1 MTVNTQ
7 TVRQPLPTW
16 KYVKRMWTYAPG
28 TCLLH
33 GLLWDVMNFS
43 SLIPGLLI
51 ARSLDRLSEGSSDWL
66 SGEVIAMAIYAIF
79 VSALWLVAGFTEIR
93 MRFLMSGFVRL
104 NLLRHLLE
112 RPGAVPLPY
121 PLGETISRFRD
132 DAYSAEDVIDWT
144 DEIVI
149 HSLIGIGALIALAMI
164 DLSITIAVTV
174 PLVVVVAISQ
184 WASGRITKYREAS
197 SQATSEL
204 TGAVGSILAA
214 TQTIRLAGAEERAIE
229 RIAELNGR
237 RRSAMTNDAVAS
249 RVIEAI
255 AGGMSGIAIGL
266 VMLIAADQLRD
277 GRLSIG
283 DFALFVIWTGFV
295 SSLTVNLGTYL
306 AFYRQASVAFRR
318 MDAMLGDAPPEALVE
333 HASLQLRG
341 PLPKLQA
348 PVRTESDRLDYL
360 EIRSLSYRHPQPESE
375 RINERP
381 AAIEDINL
389 RIERGT
395 LTVVTGKIG
404 SGKTTLLQSV
414 LGLLPARSGDI
425 RWNGNRIDD
434 LAEWM
439 VPPRV
444 AYTPQS
450 PSLFSD
456 TLRQNLLLGYPDNL
470 NELTAAIRGAVM
482 ESDITTF
489 PLGLDTQVGARGV
502 RLSGGQ
508 VQRTA
513 AARMLVR
520 EPELVIIDDLSSALD
535 VETERLLWERL
546 FASGDLT
553 CLAVSHRRA
562 ALQRAD
568 VVLFMHDGKI
578 VARGSLDEL
587 IATNA
592 DMRELWNVADAP
604 DELELA

>member
-1 MTVNTQ
+1 MTAPAQ
-7 TVRQPLPTW
+7 TARQSLPTW
-16 KYVKRMWTYAPG
+16 KYLKRMWTYAPG
-28 TCLLH
+28 TCLAH
-33 GLLWDVMNFS
+33 GLLWDLMNLS

-51 ARSLDRLSEGSSDWL
+51 ARSLDRLSDGSLDWH
-66 SGEVIAMAIYAIF
+66 STEVILMAVYAIA
-79 VSALWLVAGFTEIR
+79 VSVGWLVAGFTEIR
-93 MRFLMSGFVRL
+93 MRFLMSGFLRL

-112 RPGAVPLPY
+112 RPGASPLPY

-144 DEIVI
+144 DEIII
-149 HSLIGIGALIALAMI
+149 HSLIGIGALVALASI
-164 DLSITIAVTV
+164 DLTITVAVTI
-174 PLVVVVAISQ
+174 PLIAIVAISQ
-184 WASGRITKYREAS
+184 WASSRITRYREAS

-214 TQTIRLAGAEERAIE
+214 TQDIRLAGAEHRAIE
-229 RIAELNGR
+229 RIAALNNR
-237 RRSAMTNDAVAS
+237 RRSTMTADAVAS

-255 AGGMSGIAIGL
+255 AGSISGIATGI
-266 VMLIAADQLRD
+266 VMLIAANQLRD
-277 GRLSIG
+277 GSLSIG
-283 DFALFVIWTGFV
+283 DFALFLLWIGFV

-341 PLPKLQA
+341 PLPELEA
-348 PVRTESDRLDYL
+348 PVRNANDRLEHL
-360 EIRSLSYRHPQPESE
+360 EISGLSYRHPRRESE
-375 RINERP
+375 LRNEHP
-381 AAIEDINL
+381 AAIEEIDL

-404 SGKTTLLQSV
+404 SGKTTLLQAV
-414 LGLLPARSGDI
+414 LGLLPAQAGEI
-425 RWNGNRIDD
+425 RWNGNSIDD
-434 LAEWM
+434 LSAWM

-456 TLRQNLLLGYPDNL
+456 TLRQNLLLGYPDGVEGL
-470 NELTAAIRGAVM
+470 SDAIRGAVL
-482 ESDITTF
+482 EDDIATF
-489 PLGLDTQVGARGV
+489 PLGLETQIGTRGV

-520 EPELVIIDDLSSALD
+520 QPELLVIDDLSSALD
-535 VETERLLWERL
+535 VETEKLLWERL

-568 VVLFMHDGKI
+568 LVLFMQDGKI
-578 VARGSLDEL
+578 VARGSLEEL
-587 IATNA
+587 IANNA
-592 DMRELWNVADAP
+592 EMRELWSSADAP